1 MRVCIYARVGKKDQ
15 VALDMQIKA
24 LQAYAAGNGYTVTS
38 MVSVLGT
45 TGTANAQTLQ
55 QMLEMADGNLFD
67 AVLATNPSRLS
78 RDSFSYLEF
87 VKAIKARGKTICY
100 AASADDINDGIHD
113 AIQSV
118 YTLLQ
123 SSVKTVG
130 AAVPKDETAI

>member
-24 LQAYAAGNGYTVTS
+24 LQTYAAGNGYTVTS

-67 AVLATNPSRLS
+67 AVLAANPSRLS